1 MTGAIDINPPRLP
14 RIGIVDNWHP
24 SWNRVQS
31 SFANPSA
38 GTRSLLQPD
47 GWLPARENLLVAFI
61 DEEVAGHVCF
71 RVEPDQSLEKG
82 KRVRLSA
89 EVDSFAINPT
99 YANLGIAKVL
109 RHAAEA
115 RARELKC
122 GELRGFDTVF

>member
-1 MTGAIDINPPRLP
+1 MTGAMDIKSTRLP

-31 SFANPSA
+31 SFAKPLA

-71 RVEPDQSLEKG
+71 RIEPNQSIEKG
-82 KRVRLSA
+82 KRVGVSA
-89 EVDSFAINPT
+89 EVDSFGINPM
-99 YANLGIAKVL
+99 YANLGIAQVL
-109 RHAAEA
+109 RDAAEA

-122 GELRGFDTVF
+122 GELRGSERVV